1 MLNFLIPGHDNV
13 KIENILIDFNGTL
26 AVDGILHEGIADKLA
41 ELSKIVDITVV
52 SADTNCTIKEQ
63 LKNVPIEVRA
73 FDGKNVSEEKKNIL
87 RQLNP
92 VRTAVI
98 GNGFNDHKMM
108 REARVAIGVM
118 GEEGIYSSLFSFTDI
133 CVSSIHAALD
143 LFLKP
148 NRIIATMRK

>member
-26 AVDGILHEGIADKLA
+26 AVDGILHEGIADKLIA
-41 ELSKIVDITVV
+41 LSKIVDIIVV
-52 SADTNCTIKEQ
+52 TADTNGTAREQ
-63 LKNVPIEVRA
+63 LDNLPVHIRS
-73 FDGKNVSEEKKNIL
+73 FDGKNVSEEKKDIL

-92 VRTAVI
+92 VRTAAI
-98 GNGFNDHKMM
+98 GNGFNDHKMI
-108 REARVAIGVM
+108 REARLSIGVL

-133 CVSSIHAALD
+133 VVRDINDALD

-148 NRIIATMRK
+148 NRIIASLRK

>member
-41 ELSKIVDITVV
+41 ELSKIVNITVV

-108 REARVAIGVM
+108 REARVAI
-118 GEEGIYSSLFSFTDI
+118 SLFSFTDI
-133 CVSSIHAALD
+133 CVSSIHDALD

>member
-1 MLNFLIPGHDNV
+1 MINFLIPGHDNV

-26 AVDGILHEGIADKLA
+26 AIDGVLHEGISDKLI

-52 SADTNCTIKEQ
+52 SADTNGTVLTQLQDLPIKF
-63 LKNVPIEVRA
+63 RT

-87 RQLNP
+87 RQMNP

-108 REARVAIGVM
+108 REARLAIGVM
-118 GEEGIYSSLFSFTDI
+118 EEEGICSSLFSFTDI
-133 CVSSIHAALD
+133 IVANIHDALD

-148 NRIIATMRK
+148 HRIIATMRK

>member
-1 MLNFLIPGHDNV
+1 MINFLIPGHDNV

-26 AVDGILHEGIADKLA
+26 AIDGVLHEGISDKLI

-52 SADTNCTIKEQ
+52 SADTNGTVQSQLQDLPIKFRTFE
-63 LKNVPIEVRA
+63 
-73 FDGKNVSEEKKNIL
+73 GKNVSEEKKNIL
-87 RQLNP
+87 RQMNP

-108 REARVAIGVM
+108 REARLAIGVM
-118 GEEGIYSSLFSFTDI
+118 EEEGICSALFSFTDI
-133 CVSSIHAALD
+133 IVANIHDALD

-148 NRIIATMRK
+148 HRIVATMRK